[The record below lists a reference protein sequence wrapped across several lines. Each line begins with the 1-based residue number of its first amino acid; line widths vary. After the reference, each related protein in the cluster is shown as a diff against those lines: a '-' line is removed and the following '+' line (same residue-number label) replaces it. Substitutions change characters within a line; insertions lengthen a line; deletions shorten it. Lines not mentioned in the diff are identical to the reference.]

1 MLSPLVDHIVEFYIL
16 ADIWCNSFII
26 CWKRNVEVSNR
37 IFGFVY
43 CSFQFYQFLLHT
55 FCIFFG
61 ACGTNVCVCVCVC
74 VYFKDCYVF
83 LVN

>member
-1 MLSPLVDHIVEFYIL
+1 MLSPLVDHIVEFYNL
-16 ADIWCNSFII
+16 ADIWCNSFIT
-26 CWKRNVEVSNR
+26 CWKRNVEVSNH

-61 ACGTNVCVCVCVC
+61 AYGTNMCVCVCVCVC
-74 VYFKDCYVF
+74 VF
-83 LVN
+83 